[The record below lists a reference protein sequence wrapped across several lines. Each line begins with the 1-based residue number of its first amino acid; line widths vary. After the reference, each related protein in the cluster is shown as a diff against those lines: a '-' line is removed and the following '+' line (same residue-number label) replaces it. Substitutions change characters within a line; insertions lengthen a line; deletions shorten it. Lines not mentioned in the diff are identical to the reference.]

1 MKLKNSNDDLL
12 IAPINR
18 EHSSNAKKDS
28 ARRAYFEIFKQFTAY
43 LLIVLFVIQ
52 SNLTIA
58 AAASIEANANR
69 KIAVS
74 QQENSDSSITGT
86 IGGYFESAF
95 SWFAGENSASE
106 NNAASLPPPPST
118 ITSAAVSRH
127 HPSLNGGKIDGSL
140 RVLSGESYT
149 FNSTFQLTGDL
160 YTVGTPNVT
169 VNSGASHGGIL
180 SDGGSVQPNNYGI
193 TLNSGAILPGKIH
206 QRADAIALPSDIP
219 SSVPNPAGTRYVNI
233 NSPADLN
240 SIGSWATVRSLTV
253 SASNLTI
260 NVPPGNYDTF
270 SMNGGNIK
278 LVFSAG
284 TYNFSG
290 TISLNNASRVESNG
304 AVTINVGQGLNINN
318 GSYLLGANTSSSD
331 VKLNV
336 VGSSL
341 TVDNGSQINALVR
354 AVNANVNFNNGILRG
369 QIIANYLNINNGQI
383 IASTAPADT
392 TPPTLNITAPANNS
406 TTQSAA
412 VNVSGTASDASGIT
426 SVTVNNSAAAYN
438 ASTGAWNF
446 ANLNLNLGSNTIT
459 VKATDGAGN
468 VTTQIVTVTRQL
480 PPDTTP
486 PTLAITAPAN
496 NATVPGATITV
507 SGTAADT
514 GTGAT
519 GINRV
524 VVNGQNASYNST
536 TGQWTISGVQ
546 LNEGANTI
554 QAVAYDNAT
563 PQNSSAASI
572 VVNRQTPDTN
582 APTLAVTSP
591 ANNSETFESGAT
603 ITGTAIDE
611 GLNASGVSRIT
622 VNGTD
627 AVYNAST
634 HQWSFPNAP
643 LAAGDNNFT
652 IIAYDSA
659 TPQNQSSATLHI
671 KRNENPPPALTI
683 SSPADNF
690 ETTNETVAVAGT
702 ATANGAAANQVASVT
717 VNNQAAGYDAASGV
731 WTFSSLAL
739 SLGSNVIVVKATDTS
754 GKQTTKQVTIT
765 RNPINQAPTVGAG
778 ADRTIALPNTAQLN
792 GTATDDNLPQ
802 GSSLTF
808 NWSKTSGGGEVVF
821 SNPDSLSTTASFS
834 QAGVYVLRLT
844 ASDGALSSTDDVTI
858 TVIAENHAP
867 QVSAGD
873 DRTISL
879 PAPANL
885 NGAATDDGL
894 PAGSSLSVSWEKVSG
909 AGNVTFANP
918 NSAST
923 SASFSAAGTYVLR
936 LSATDGDLSASDELT
951 VTVNPANQPPAV
963 EAGDNQTI
971 TLPGAATLGGIV
983 NDDNLPDNALTVSW
997 SKSSGPGEV
1006 VFSSPN
1012 SVNTTAAFSVEG
1024 TYELKLEAT
1033 DSELSASDT
1042 VTIQVQPAQN
1052 ANAPMADF
1060 TVPTLGG
1067 PVGLTVVSASSSS
1080 SSAST
1085 PNALL
1090 DEDRTT
1096 SWNTEYGQGG
1106 NQYAK
1111 FEIIGGEHLIE
1122 RFKLQQTFYGV
1133 PLSVKDFVVQ
1143 VSTTTADDSAFS
1155 TVFSGAM
1162 QTGDQLQ
1169 EFVIPGGAVY
1179 AKYVKLIAVNTYNP
1193 EYGYMALGTFQVI
1206 GAGTADNIISLP
1218 GRVNVARMGSPSFLL
1233 NGAAITRY
1241 SSFESF
1247 FGGNLPLPPV
1257 GVINGYGWTTK
1268 TRDNEFVVIKFGG
1281 DKSYMLSG
1289 IRIAGSN
1296 PTALDTWVR
1305 NFEVWVS
1312 NTIDEDAAFT
1322 KVLDTTKTK
1331 FEAEDFIFPGGA
1343 VYAKYVKFVPKSSGH
1358 PNNISTGLIE
1368 VLGDDIAGIEGY
1380 SSIYGTS
1387 NPSNLVDNNPN
1398 TYFYFTP
1405 GQTTNQ
1411 WVKLKVGGTP
1421 TQKIYGV
1428 RVGGEYSIYY
1438 GNFAP
1443 RDYQIRVS
1451 TTTADDSAF
1460 TVVKSGTFAP
1470 TGALQEVRFDQP
1482 VDAKYVQFYF
1492 VNGYSADSW
1501 LSIYQL
1507 EVLAIPTDGAQLT
1520 SVTSQAPNYP
1530 PVQALDLDQ
1539 SQPAWITAEGQNTNQ
1554 NMTLRLHNGELWK
1567 FNHVSLRPGWIYWG
1581 GYALWDMS
1589 PKDFDIQVSTTDDA
1603 DSSFTTVFSGTTLPA
1618 DRLQHFYFP
1627 TVSARFVR
1635 LVLKNNYGNSQIA
1648 LKAFYVYS
1656 ENTIGNDARFFD
1668 HSTDA
1673 DGDIVSYQWNFGDGT
1688 TGTER
1693 NPSHV
1698 YAQEGVYD
1706 VALTVTDSHGASNTT
1721 QKTYRA
1727 LPTLKADFSYTPAF
1741 PIESDWYPNSVYFAD
1756 ASSTRLRIA
1765 AGNYAFIT
1773 DGTDWGNIQT
1783 GTFSW
1788 IYRDNGTYPTTI
1800 KFGSDY
1806 VLNYATT
1813 KNIIVQNVAPG
1824 VDAQDGKTVVWGE
1837 QWTNVPSFYDLGPA
1851 DRSTLSGVWNFGD
1864 GQTASCA
1871 NCTAATATANHAYD
1885 LPGTYTATLSITD
1898 KDGGTGTDTATYVVN
1913 RRPTRITYQNRN
1925 PQAGDENFILRAKL
1939 SDAFGNQVLGGRA
1952 LAFTLNGASFTGITG
1967 ADGVAQVSIPLPV
1980 GTRVNLGTANFAGDA
1995 LYAPVDSAFSA
2006 TPDDTPD
2013 GNEANSN
2020 QGTDFWITFTSNYD
2034 TAAAQR
2040 LFVNSAVDTNVLVS
2054 GCGWTNQPF
2063 AVAANTIQ
2071 QINLPGNCT
2080 LFTYLTDLLNP
2091 LKGVHLVS
2099 ENPVT
2104 VYGLNQRVY
2113 TSDAFLAI
2121 PTPSLGKEYYILSWG
2136 NLGGEQG
2143 ESSLNGTELAVI
2155 ASENNTTVTIIP
2167 KVSTFENRSQGRLE
2181 RPAGIPYT
2189 ITLNKGVP
2197 YEVVN
2202 QYNGETVD
2210 LSGSYISADKPIG
2223 VYGGSITATIPQSS
2237 ICCAD
2242 HLVEQLPPVSAWG
2255 KRFVTMPL
2263 ANKTKGDYFR
2273 YLAAEDDTEIFVN
2286 GTKTTT
2292 INRGEFYE
2300 KLVNEPNEIIATK
2313 PIMVAQYATSS
2324 FFDPAFPGDPFMM
2337 IISPYS
2343 QWLGDYT
2350 ISTPGSGFT
2359 TNFIN
2364 ITAPTNAV
2372 GNITLDGSPIPA
2384 SSFQIIGNGD
2394 FSGARIPIPVGTH
2407 RLNGTSLFGVFV
2419 YGFSTDE
2426 GYGYPGGMNF
2436 KPSAG
2441 SATLALNPETAAF
2454 GINSEACVTTSLKDR
2469 DANPLGGKTIDFSVG
2484 GAHQTSG
2491 ASTTDAA
2498 GQAAFCYTGTNTG
2511 SDTITANFENL
2522 NATAT
2527 FIWTPPNTPPTA
2539 NAGDDRTITLPGAA
2553 NISGASSDDGYP
2565 AGNLTFT
2572 WSKLSGSG
2580 NVAFADSHSAN
2591 TTASFDSAGSYV
2603 LRFSVSDGQ
2612 FTTSDDVQITVNA
2625 APPNQPPTA
2634 NAGDDRTVTVTA
2646 NLLKNPGAESDL
2658 INGELPGWT
2667 EVSGENWTRL
2677 EGENGNVPAARFG
2690 AYVFSPNDAAQAELR
2705 QDIDVRAFAE
2715 GINDGTQQFEW
2726 KAYVRSLA
2734 ETNADSGKI
2743 VFEYRD
2749 ATNQNT
2755 IATLD
2760 SGEITTTDAWHLTED
2775 TRVPP
2780 AGTGFIR
2787 IRLTATRN
2795 TGETNDVF
2803 FDGMSLRAVGGI
2815 AAVKL
2820 SGAANDDGLPS
2831 GSSLTSVW
2839 TKVSGDGNVV
2849 FGNSNALDSS
2859 AKFDAAGSYVLRLT
2873 TSDGQ
2878 FSASDETTVTV
2889 NAANQT
2895 PQVFAG
2901 ADRTII
2907 LPATATLSANAS
2919 DDGGNLRYRWTRV
2932 SGTGTVSFSD
2942 ARSLNATATFSLA
2955 GIYVLRVTAEDGE
2968 LEASDDVTITVNPS
2982 PLNQPPTVEAGNNQ
2996 TIVLPVNSVTL
3007 SGTATDDGLPANNL
3021 TITWTKTS
3029 GNGNVSF
3036 ANASSAAATATFDA
3050 AGSYVLRLTAS
3061 DGQYTVWDEL
3071 AIVVNPQGAQ
3081 NQPPT
3086 VNAGADQ
3093 TITQAQAAILE
3104 AEVSDDGL
3112 PAGGSFSASWTKV
3125 SGAGDVTFSNPN
3137 QTATYAN
3144 FSQTGTYVLRL
3155 AVSDSELSATDDVTV
3170 TVAENQPAPAVE
3182 ILTPDDGISITEPT
3196 QVSGNISSG
3205 NWKLEYSLTDTDDLN
3220 NRVWTTAAS
3229 GSGAASGNL
3238 GSLDT
3243 TLMLNG
3249 LYDVRLISADQYGQ
3263 TASDIISV
3271 SVENNLKV
3279 GHFTISFEDMNVPVA
3294 GIPIQITRTYDSRD
3308 KRKGDFGIGWT
3319 LGVKNVR
3326 VEKNNV
3332 LGLKWY
3338 QTRSNTFIPNYCV
3351 EATRPHIVTVTMPDG
3366 KLEKFEATLDRQCQQ
3381 AAPITEAH
3389 LSFAPQAGT
3398 RGTLSVSGDNT
3409 VLVAGS
3415 VPGPVELV
3423 GYDTNGIFDRTQF
3436 KYTSKDGTEFVI
3448 NQGGGLESV
3457 KDTNGNTLTISASGI
3472 VHSSGKSIGFTRDA
3486 QGRITHVTD
3495 PEGVSNVY
3503 TYDANG
3509 DLISYKDRENNTTSF
3524 TYEPT
3529 IPHHLKSIVDPL
3541 NRTPIRNDYDASG
3554 RLLKHTDANGE
3565 EIVYTHDLA
3574 ARVEIVRDRL
3584 NNETRIEYDARGNVL
3599 KKRDALGGET
3609 TFSYDANDNVLTE
3622 TNALGKTTA
3631 YTYDAQ
3637 DNRTSITDAL
3647 NDRTEM
3653 TYNTKGQ
3660 VLTVKDALNNTT
3672 TITYD
3677 TAGNL
3682 LTTTD
3687 AMNNVTTN
3695 TYSIQNGQLIS
3706 TKDAQNN
3713 LTRFEHYN
3721 GYLIKQTDA
3730 QNNETTF
3737 GYDANGNRNSQ
3748 TVKRTNANGQIETI
3762 TTVFE
3767 YDNLNRSVKAT
3778 LTDGSFTRTEYNT
3791 LGQQSAT
3798 IDQAGNRTEFEYDT
3812 LGRLIKTIYAD
3823 GKFEESTFDAEGR
3836 RLTSKDRAG
3845 KVTAYEYDA
3854 LGRLKKATYADGSFT
3869 QTNYNAAG
3877 QVLSSTGARGNST
3890 YFTYDDAGR
3899 RLTVKN
3905 ALNQITSFAYDAN
3918 GNQLSTTDALNHT
3931 TAFVYDTL
3939 NRRTRTNFADG
3950 SFVETTFDTLGRRT
3964 AEKDQAGKIT
3974 QFFYDSLGR
3983 LTKVKDALNQETV
3996 YDYNELGQQTL
4007 QKDALGRETKY
4018 EYDKLGRRTKRILPL
4033 GQTETYSYDTGGNLQ
4048 SRTDFNG
4055 KTTTLAYDNMRRLI
4069 SKTPDASLN
4078 QPTVSFT
4085 YNNLGQRA
4093 TMTDASGTTNYNY
4106 DNRNRL
4112 SSKQTPFGALSYTY
4126 NETGNIETLRS
4137 SNSNGVSV
4145 DYAYDELNRL
4155 SSVKDNRL
4163 SGNQTTGYIYDAVG
4177 NLQSYTYPNE
4187 VTTSYAFNNLNRL
4200 TTMSVSNTANNLAS
4214 YQYTLGAAGNRTQV
4228 VENTGRT
4235 VNYVYDDLYRLTS
4248 ETIANSANNGQIN
4261 YQYDAVGNRL
4271 QRGSSVNQVANQTST
4286 FDADD
4291 RMNSDTYDANGNTK
4305 ASNGKTYNYDF
4316 ENKLISTSS
4325 GITIVYDGD
4334 GNRVSKTI
4342 NGVTTNYLVDTNN
4355 LTGYAQ
4361 VVEEIQN
4368 SQVGK
4373 TYTYGLDLISQRQ
4386 GATVNFYQYDGHGSV
4401 RNLTDNLGSVTDSY
4415 AYDAFGNL
4423 IERTGATDNNYLYA
4437 GEQFDADL
4445 GFYYNRARY
4454 LNVETGRFISQDSY
4468 EGNSSEPKS
4477 LHKYTYTSG
4486 NPVTNTDPSGNMEL
4500 GVGGTA
4506 VVVAIVGILAALAL
4520 PPILTSLFRNVFGG
4534 AAGNAPAINIDT
4546 QPVIVEGGG
4555 WDEGFA
4561 DNAMNEAADFWS
4573 RWANIKINR
4582 LPTIRLNGLPTDIHD
4597 TVNSQ
4602 GIDEN
4607 LFRAKL
4613 AETGL
4618 SPKHTSIFVNSIT
4631 APEGSGAH
4639 GESVPGGQ
4647 IPQQTL
4653 FAQSAIGVRTFSRYF
4668 LRFPASQ
4675 TIAHEWGHS
4684 FGLEHTFFPV
4694 SGLMTSTFVPV
4705 PESGNGFYQNTL
4717 SGDEITT
4724 ARNGAERYR

>member
-1 MKLKNSNDDLL
+1 MKLKNSNNELF
-12 IAPINR
+12 IATIKK
-18 EHSSNAKKDS
+18 EHSSGAKKDL
-28 ARRAYFEIFKQFTAY
+28 ARRAYFGIFKQFIAY
-43 LLIVLFVIQ
+43 LLIMLFVLQ

-58 AAASIEANANR
+58 AAAGNEANASRNMP
-69 KIAVS
+69 VS
-74 QQENSDSSITGT
+74 QQASSDSSITET

-95 SWFAGENSASE
+95 SWFGGENSASE
-106 NNAASLPPPPST
+106 NNEVSLPMPPPST
-118 ITSAAVSRH
+118 ITAAAVSRH

-140 RVLSGESYT
+140 RVLSGESYN

-160 YTVGTPNVT
+160 YTVGTPTVT
-169 VNSGASHGGIL
+169 VNSGASHGGIVN
-180 SDGGSVQPNNYGI
+180 DGGSVQPNNYGI

-206 QRADAIALPSDIP
+206 QRADAITLPSDIP
-219 SSVPNPAGTRYVNI
+219 ASVPNPSGTRYVNI
-233 NSPADLN
+233 NSPSDLN
-240 SIGSWATVRSLTV
+240 SIGNWATVRSLTV
-253 SASNLTI
+253 SPSNLTI

-270 SMNGGNIK
+270 SMNGGNNK

-290 TISLNNASRVESNG
+290 TISLNNGSRVESNG

-383 IASTAPADT
+383 IASTAPTDT
-392 TPPTLNITAPANNS
+392 TLPTLNITAPANNS
-406 TTQSAA
+406 TTASAT

-426 SVTVNNSAAAYN
+426 SVTVNNSAASYN

-446 ANLNLNLGSNTIT
+446 ANLNLNPGSNTIT

-468 VTTQIVTVTRQL
+468 ITTQIVTVTRQL

-486 PTLAITAPAN
+486 PNVSITSPAN
-496 NATVPGATITV
+496 NATVPGAIITV
-507 SGTAADT
+507 SGTATDT

-519 GINRV
+519 GVNRV
-524 VVNGQNASYNST
+524 VVNGQNASYNSS

-554 QAVAYDNAT
+554 QVVAYDNAA
-563 PQNSSAASI
+563 PQNSSTTSI

-591 ANNSETFESGAT
+591 ANNSETFESSAT

-611 GLNASGVSRIT
+611 GLNASGVQRVT
-622 VNGTD
+622 VNGTN
-627 AVYNAST
+627 ATYNAGT
-634 HQWSFPNAP
+634 HQWSFPNAA
-643 LAAGDNNFT
+643 LAVGDNNFT
-652 IIAYDSA
+652 IIAYDNA
-659 TPQNQSSATLHI
+659 TPQNQSQATLHI
-671 KRNENPPPALTI
+671 KRNENPPPTLTI

-690 ETTNETVAVAGT
+690 ETTAETVAIAGT
-702 ATANGAAANQVASVT
+702 AMANGAATNQIASVT
-717 VNNQAAGYDAASGV
+717 VNNQAASCDAASGV

-739 SLGSNVIVVKATDTS
+739 SLGSNTIVVKATDKS
-754 GKQTTKQVTIT
+754 GKQTTKQITVT
-765 RNPINQAPTVGAG
+765 RNPVNQAPTVGAG
-778 ADRTIALPNTAQLN
+778 ADQTITLPGAAQLN

-808 NWSKTSGGGEVVF
+808 NWSKTSGDGEVFF
-821 SNPDSLSTTASFS
+821 SNPNSLSTTATFS
-834 QAGVYVLRLT
+834 QAGTYVLRLT
-844 ASDGALSSTDDVTI
+844 ASDGALSSSDDVTI
-858 TVIAENHAP
+858 IVIAENHAP

-873 DRTISL
+873 DQTISL
-879 PAPANL
+879 PASANL

-909 AGNVTFANP
+909 AGNVTFASP
-918 NSAST
+918 NSVST
-923 SASFSAAGTYVLR
+923 TASFSIAGTYVLR
-936 LSATDGDLSASDELT
+936 LSATDGDLSASDEIT
-951 VTVNPANQPPAV
+951 VTVNPANQPPSV

-971 TLPGAATLGGIV
+971 TLPNAATLSGIV
-983 NDDNLPDNALTVSW
+983 ADDNLPDNTLTILW

-1012 SVNTTAAFSVEG
+1012 SADTTATFSVEG
-1024 TYELKLEAT
+1024 TYELKLEAS

-1052 ANAPMADF
+1052 ANAPTADF
-1060 TVPTLGG
+1060 SVPTLGG
-1067 PVGLTVVSASSSS
+1067 PVGLTVISASSSS
-1080 SSAST
+1080 SSANT

-1090 DEDRTT
+1090 DEDLTT

-1106 NQYAK
+1106 NHFAK

-1122 RFKLQQTFYGV
+1122 RFKLQQSNYGE

-1143 VSTTTADDSAFS
+1143 VSATTTDDSAFT
-1155 TVFSGAM
+1155 TVFSGTM
-1162 QTGDQLQ
+1162 QTGVQLQ
-1169 EFVIPGGAVY
+1169 EFVIPTGAVY
-1179 AKYVKLIAVNTYNP
+1179 AKYVKLITVNTYEP
-1193 EYGYMALGTFQVI
+1193 AYGYQALGTFQVL

-1218 GRVNVARMGSPSFLL
+1218 GRVNVAHMGSPSLLL
-1233 NGAAITRY
+1233 NGASIARY
-1241 SSFESF
+1241 SSFETY
-1247 FGGNLPLPPV
+1247 FGGNFPLPPV

-1281 DKSYMLSG
+1281 DRSYALSG
-1289 IRIAGSN
+1289 IRIAGST
-1296 PTALDTWVR
+1296 PTALDSWVR
-1305 NFEVWVS
+1305 SFEVWVS
-1312 NTIDEDAAFT
+1312 NTVDEDAAYT
-1322 KVLDTTKTK
+1322 KILDTTKTRA
-1331 FEAEDFIFPGGA
+1331 EAEDFIFPGGTVNA
-1343 VYAKYVKFVPKSSGH
+1343 RYVKYVPKTSGH

-1368 VLGDDIAGIEGY
+1368 VLGDDIAGIESY
-1380 SSIYGTS
+1380 SSMYGVST
-1387 NPSNLVDNNPN
+1387 PSNLVDNNPQ
-1398 TYFYFTP
+1398 TYFYFNP

-1411 WVKLKVGGTP
+1411 WVKFKVGGNP
-1421 TQKIYGV
+1421 TQKVYGV
-1428 RVGGEYSIYY
+1428 RVGGEYSYW

-1443 RDYQIRVS
+1443 KDYQIRVS

-1470 TGALQEVRFDQP
+1470 TGALQEVLFDQP
-1482 VDAKYVQFYF
+1482 VEAKYVQVYF

-1507 EVLAIPTDGAQLT
+1507 EVLAVPTDGAQLM
-1520 SVTSQAPNYP
+1520 SVTSQAPNYQ

-1581 GYALWDMS
+1581 GWALWDMS

-1603 DSSFTTVFSGTTLPA
+1603 DSSFTTVFSGTTQPA
-1618 DRLQHFYFP
+1618 DKLQHFYFP

-1635 LVLKNNYGNSQIA
+1635 LVIKNNYGNSQIA
-1648 LKAFYVYS
+1648 LKAFYVYA

-1688 TGTER
+1688 TGSER
-1693 NPSHV
+1693 NPSHI
-1698 YAQEGVYD
+1698 YANEGVYD
-1706 VALTVTDSHGASNTT
+1706 VALTVTDSQGASNTT

-1806 VLNYATT
+1806 VLNYAAT
-1813 KNIIVQNVAPG
+1813 KNIIVQNVAPY

-1837 QWTNVPSFYDLGPA
+1837 QWTNVPSFSDSGPF

-1864 GQTASCA
+1864 GQTASCT
-1871 NCTAATATANHAYD
+1871 NCTAASATANHAYD
-1885 LPGTYTATLSITD
+1885 LPGTYAATLSITD
-1898 KDGGTGTDTATYVVN
+1898 KDGGTGTDTATYIVN

-1925 PQAGDENFILRAKL
+1925 PQPGDENFILRAKL
-1939 SDAFGNQVLGGRA
+1939 WDAFGNQILAGRT
-1952 LAFTLNGASFTGITG
+1952 LTFTLNGASFTGVTG

-1980 GTRVNLGTANFAGDA
+1980 GTKVNLGTANFAGDA

-2006 TPDDTPD
+2006 TPDDTPV
-2013 GNEANSN
+2013 GNETNSN
-2020 QGTDFWITFTSNYD
+2020 QGTDFWITFPSNYD
-2034 TAAAQR
+2034 TAAGQR
-2040 LFVNSAVDTNVLVS
+2040 IFVNSTVDTNVLVS

-2071 QINLPGNCT
+2071 QINLPANCT
-2080 LFTYLTDLLNP
+2080 LFPYLMDLLNP
-2091 LKGVHLVS
+2091 SKGVHLVS
-2099 ENPVT
+2099 ENLVT
-2104 VYGLNQRVY
+2104 VYGLNQRIF

-2121 PTPSLGKEYYILSWG
+2121 PTQSLGREYYVLSWG

-2155 ASENNTTVTIIP
+2155 ASEDDTTVTIIP
-2167 KVSTFENRSQGRLE
+2167 KVSTFENLLQGRVN

-2189 ITLNKGVP
+2189 ITLNKGKP
-2197 YEVVN
+2197 YELVN
-2202 QYNGETVD
+2202 QYNGETID
-2210 LSGSYISADKPIG
+2210 LSGTYITADKPIG
-2223 VYGGSITATIPQSS
+2223 VYGGSITSTIPQAS

-2242 HLVEQLPPVSAWG
+2242 HLVEQLPPVSTWG

-2273 YLAAEDDTEIFVN
+2273 YIAAEDNTEIFVN

-2292 INRGEFYE
+2292 INRGEFVE
-2300 KLVNEPNEIIATK
+2300 KLVNEPTEIITTK
-2313 PIMVAQYATSS
+2313 PIMAAQYATSS
-2324 FFDPAFPGDPFMM
+2324 FFDPAFPGDPLMM

-2350 ISTPGSGFT
+2350 VSTPGTGFT
-2359 TNFIN
+2359 VNFIN

-2372 GNITLDGSPIPA
+2372 GNITLDGNPIPA
-2384 SSFQIIGNGD
+2384 GSFQIIGNGD
-2394 FSGARIPIPVGTH
+2394 FSGARIPISVGTH
-2407 RLNGTSLFGVFV
+2407 RLSGTSLFGVFV

-2436 KPSAG
+2436 KPSTG
-2441 SATLALNPETAAF
+2441 STTLALNPETAAF
-2454 GINSEACVTTSLKDR
+2454 GINSEACVMASLKDR
-2469 DANPLGGKTIDFSVG
+2469 DANPLGGKAINFSVS
-2484 GAHQTSG
+2484 GANTTSG
-2491 ASTTDAA
+2491 AGTTDAA
-2498 GQAAFCYTGTNTG
+2498 GQFAFCYTGTVTG
-2511 SDTITANFENL
+2511 SDTIAANFENL

-2539 NAGDDRTITLPGAA
+2539 NAGDDQTITVPGVANLSGAA
-2553 NISGASSDDGYP
+2553 TDDGYP

-2580 NVAFADSHSAN
+2580 SVTFANSHSAN
-2591 TTASFDSAGSYV
+2591 TTASFDSAGTYV

-2612 FTTSDDVQITVNA
+2612 FMTSDDVSITVNPA
-2625 APPNQPPTA
+2625 SPNQPPTA
-2634 NAGDDRTVTVTA
+2634 NAGNDRTITVNA

-2658 INGELPGWT
+2658 INGDLPDWT

-2677 EGENGNVPAARFG
+2677 EGETGNVPAARFG
-2690 AYVFSPNDAAQAELR
+2690 AFVFSPNDAAQGELR

-2715 GINDGTQQFEW
+2715 GINAGTQQFEW

-2743 VFEYRD
+2743 IFEYRD

-2803 FDGMSLRAVGGI
+2803 FDGMSLRAIGDI

-2839 TKVSGDGNVV
+2839 TKVSGGGNVV
-2849 FGNSNALDSS
+2849 FGDSNVLDSS

-2878 FSASDETTVTV
+2878 YSATDEMSVTV

-2895 PQVFAG
+2895 PQIFAG
-2901 ADRTII
+2901 ADQII
-2907 LPATATLSANAS
+2907 TLPSTATLSANAS

-2932 SGTGTVSFSD
+2932 SGMGTVTFSG
-2942 ARSLNATATFSLA
+2942 ARSLNTTATFSLA
-2955 GIYVLRVTAEDGE
+2955 GTYVLRVTAEDGE
-2968 LEASDDVTITVNPS
+2968 FESSDDVTITVNPS
-2982 PLNQPPTVEAGNNQ
+2982 PVNQPPTVEAGNNQ
-2996 TIVLPVNSVTL
+2996 TIQLPANSVTL
-3007 SGTATDDGLPANNL
+3007 NGTATDDNLPSNNL

-3036 ANASSAAATATFDA
+3036 ADANSAATTATFDA

-3061 DGQYTVWDEL
+3061 DGQYTVWDEV
-3071 AIVVNPQGAQ
+3071 AIVVNPENGGGGENHA
-3081 NQPPT
+3081 PT
-3086 VNAGADQ
+3086 VNVGADR
-3093 TITQAQAAILE
+3093 TITQAQTAILE

-3112 PAGGSFSASWTKV
+3112 PAGGSFSADWTKV
-3125 SGAGDVTFSNPN
+3125 SGDGDVVFSNPN

-3155 AVSDSELSATDDVTV
+3155 TVSDSQLSASDDVIV
-3170 TVAENQPAPAVE
+3170 TVVDNQPAPTVE
-3182 ILTPDDGISITEPT
+3182 IQTPDDGISITGPT
-3196 QVSGNISSG
+3196 QISGNVSGG

-3263 TASDIISV
+3263 TASDIITV
-3271 SVENNLKV
+3271 SVEKNLKV
-3279 GHFTISFEDMNVPVA
+3279 GHFSVSFEDMNVPVA
-3294 GIPIQITRTYDSRD
+3294 GIPIQIIRTYDSRD

-3319 LGVKNVR
+3319 LGIKNLR

-3351 EATRPHIVTVTMPDG
+3351 EATRPHIVTVTLPDG
-3366 KLEKFEATLDRQCQQ
+3366 KVEKFEAKTERQCQQ
-3381 AAPITEAH
+3381 AAPVTETR
-3389 LSFAPQAGT
+3389 LIFTPQAGT
-3398 RGTLSVSGDNT
+3398 RGTLAVSGDNT

-3415 VPGPVELV
+3415 VPGPVELL
-3423 GYDTNGIFDRTQF
+3423 GYDGNGIFDRTQF
-3436 KYTSKDGTEFVI
+3436 KYTAKDGTEFVI
-3448 NQGGGLESV
+3448 NQGSGLESV
-3457 KDTNGNTLTISASGI
+3457 RDTNNNTLTVSASGI
-3472 VHSSGKSIGFTRDA
+3472 VHSSGKSVTFTRDA
-3486 QGRITHVTD
+3486 QGRITQVTD

-3503 TYDANG
+3503 AYDASG

-3524 TYEPT
+3524 TYEPQL
-3529 IPHHLKSIVDPL
+3529 PHHLKSIVDPL
-3541 NRTPIRNDYDASG
+3541 GRTAIRNDYDASG
-3554 RLLKHTDANGE
+3554 RLVKHTDANGE

-3584 NNETRIEYDARGNVL
+3584 NNETRFEYDARGNVL
-3599 KKRDALGGET
+3599 VKRNALGGET
-3609 TFSYDANDNVLTE
+3609 RFTYDVYDNVLTE
-3622 TNALGKTTA
+3622 TNALGKTTT
-3631 YTYDAQ
+3631 YTYDSQ

-3647 NDRTEM
+3647 NNRTEM

-3660 VLTVKDALNNTT
+3660 VLTARDARNNTT
-3672 TITYD
+3672 TNTYD

-3682 LTTTD
+3682 LTMTD
-3687 AMNNVTTN
+3687 AQNNVTTN
-3695 TYSIQNGQLIS
+3695 VYSIFDGLRS
-3706 TKDAQNN
+3706 SM
-3713 LTRFEHYN
+3713 
-3721 GYLIKQTDA
+3721 TDA
-3730 QNNETTF
+3730 QNNQTRFEYFNGYLTKVINAQDNETTF
-3737 GYDANGNRNSQ
+3737 TYNANGNPASQ
-3748 TVKRTNANGQIETI
+3748 TLKRTNAGGQIETI
-3762 TTVFE
+3762 TTNFE
-3767 YDNLNRSVKAT
+3767 YDNLNH
-3778 LTDGSFTRTEYNT
+3778 LTKTTFDDGSFTRTEYNA
-3791 LGQQSAT
+3791 LGQKSAT
-3798 IDQAGNRTEFEYDT
+3798 IDQAGNRTELEYDT
-3812 LGRLIKTIYAD
+3812 LGRLVKTTYPD
-3823 GKFEESTFDAEGR
+3823 GKFEESTYDAEGR
-3836 RLTSKDRAG
+3836 CLTSRNSAG
-3845 KVTAYEYDA
+3845 RVTAYEYDA
-3854 LGRLKKATYADGSFT
+3854 LGRLRKTTYSDGSFT
-3869 QTNYNAAG
+3869 YTNYDAAG
-3877 QVLSSTGARGNST
+3877 QVLNST
-3890 YFTYDDAGR
+3890 DAGGGVTSYTYDDAGR

-3918 GNQLSTTDALNHT
+3918 GNQASITDALNHT
-3931 TAFVYDTL
+3931 TTYVYDTL
-3939 NRRTRTNFADG
+3939 NRKTRANFADG
-3950 SFVETTFDTLGRRT
+3950 SFIETTFDALGRKT
-3964 AEKDQAGKIT
+3964 AEKDQAGKVT
-3974 QFFYDSLGR
+3974 TYLYDSLGR

-3996 YDYNELGQQTL
+3996 YGYNELGQQTL
-4007 QKDALGRETKY
+4007 QKDALGRETKF
-4018 EYDKLGRRTKRILPL
+4018 EYDKLGRRAKRILPL
-4033 GQTETYSYDTGGNLQ
+4033 GQVETYSYDARGNLQ

-4055 KTTTLAYDNMRRLI
+4055 KTTTFSYDNMRRLL

-4085 YNNLGQRA
+4085 YNDSGQRE
-4093 TMTDASGTTNYNY
+4093 TMTDASGVTNYNY
-4106 DNRNRL
+4106 DVRNRL
-4112 SSKQTPFGALSYTY
+4112 SSKQTPFGTLNYTY
-4126 NETGNIETLRS
+4126 DEAGNIETLRS

-4145 DYAYDELNRL
+4145 DYDYDELNRL

-4163 SGNQTTGYIYDAVG
+4163 SGNQTTGYTYDAVG
-4177 NLQSYTYPNE
+4177 NLQSYTYPNQ
-4187 VTTSYAFNNLNRL
+4187 VTTSYAYNNLNRL
-4200 TTMSVSNTANNLAS
+4200 TTMTVSNASSNLAS
-4214 YQYTLGAAGNRTQV
+4214 YQYTLGAAGNRTQAL
-4228 VENTGRT
+4228 ENGSRT
-4235 VNYVYDDLYRLTS
+4235 VNYVYDDLYRLTQ
-4248 ETIANSANNGQIN
+4248 ETIANSAGSGTIG

-4271 QRGSSVNQVANQTST
+4271 QRNSSVSQVSNQSAT
-4286 FDADD
+4286 FDTND
-4291 RMNSDTYDANGNTK
+4291 RISSDTFDDNGNTK
-4305 ASNGKTYNYDF
+4305 ASNGKIYNYDF
-4316 ENKLISTSS
+4316 EDKLTSTSS
-4325 GITIVYDGD
+4325 GITFVYDGD
-4334 GNRVSKTI
+4334 GNRVSKTVS
-4342 NGVTTNYLVDTNN
+4342 GVTTNYLVDTNN

-4361 VVEEIQN
+4361 VVEEIQGGAVVK
-4368 SQVGK
+4368 S
-4373 TYTYGLDLISQRQ
+4373 YIYGHDLIAQRQ
-4386 GATVNFYQYDGHGSV
+4386 GSTVSFYQYDGHGSV
-4401 RNLTDNLGSVTDSY
+4401 RDLTNNLGQITDTY

-4423 IERTGATDNNYLYA
+4423 IERIGATDNSYLYA

-4454 LNVETGRFISQDSY
+4454 LNFETGRFVSMDSFAGSRFEPISL
-4468 EGNSSEPKS
+4468 N
-4477 LHKYTYTSG
+4477 KYLYANADG
-4486 NPVTNTDPSGNMEL
+4486 VNNLDPSGNMSIAETTYVAEETGRMRANYTTAQMSSVNRFPL
-4500 GVGGTA
+4500 ATINQSGLPATAATGGLMISGSSA
-4506 VVVAIVGILAALAL
+4506 VAAAVSFSLAL
-4520 PPILTSLFRNVFGG
+4520 SLGIIATQLFRNRLEEEGYGLVKIIRG
-4534 AAGNAPAINIDT
+4534 ADGTSPSNFKRIDYDEMGNRTGYSTFEEEFLPADQARKKLQIPFWVVYKKPKTPNET
-4546 QPVIVEGGG
+4546 VGYVIYPM
-4555 WDEGFA
+4555 GFA
-4561 DNAMNEAADFWS
+4561 RMLAQAKFTPPPAGHWDLDIPGVDDDTLRNEMREYALAYKDN
-4573 RWANIKINR
+4573 R
-4582 LPTIRLNGLPTDIHD
+4582 P
-4597 TVNSQ
+4597 
-4602 GIDEN
+4602 
-4607 LFRAKL
+4607 
-4613 AETGL
+4613 
-4618 SPKHTSIFVNSIT
+4618 
-4631 APEGSGAH
+4631 
-4639 GESVPGGQ
+4639 
-4647 IPQQTL
+4647 
-4653 FAQSAIGVRTFSRYF
+4653 Y
-4668 LRFPASQ
+4668 
-4675 TIAHEWGHS
+4675 
-4684 FGLEHTFFPV
+4684 
-4694 SGLMTSTFVPV
+4694 
-4705 PESGNGFYQNTL
+4705 
-4717 SGDEITT
+4717 
-4724 ARNGAERYR
+4724 

>member
-1 MKLKNSNDDLL
+1 M
-12 IAPINR
+12 
-18 EHSSNAKKDS
+18 
-28 ARRAYFEIFKQFTAY
+28 
-43 LLIVLFVIQ
+43 LFVIQ

-58 AAASIEANANR
+58 AAANEANASR
-69 KIAVS
+69 KVTVS
-74 QQENSDSSITGT
+74 QQESSDSSITGT

-106 NNAASLPPPPST
+106 NNEVSLPVPPPTT
-118 ITSAAVSRH
+118 ITAAAVSRH

-140 RVLSGESYT
+140 RVLSGESYN

-160 YTVGTPNVT
+160 YTVGTPTVT
-169 VNSGASHGGIL
+169 VNSGASHGGIVN
-180 SDGGSVQPNNYGI
+180 DGGSVQPNNYGI

-219 SSVPNPAGTRYVNI
+219 SSVPNPSGTRYVNI
-233 NSPADLN
+233 NSPSDLN
-240 SIGSWATVRSLTV
+240 SIGNWATVRSLTV
-253 SASNLTI
+253 SPSNLTI

-290 TISLNNASRVESNG
+290 TISLNNGSRVESNG
-304 AVTINVGQGLNINN
+304 AVTINIGQGLNINN

-369 QIIANYLNINNGQI
+369 QVIANYLNINNGQI
-383 IASTAPADT
+383 IASTSAADT
-392 TPPTLNITAPANNS
+392 TSPTLNITAPANNS
-406 TTQSAA
+406 TTASAT

-426 SVTVNNSAAAYN
+426 SVMVNNSAASYN
-438 ASTGAWNF
+438 ASTGAWSF

-468 VTTQIVTVTRQL
+468 ITTQTVTVTRQN

-486 PTLAITAPAN
+486 PNVSITSPAN
-496 NATVPGATITV
+496 NAAVTTATVTV
-507 SGTAADT
+507 SGTATDT

-519 GINRV
+519 GVNRV
-524 VVNGQNASYNST
+524 VVNGQNASYNSS

-546 LNEGANTI
+546 LNEGANTVQVI
-554 QAVAYDNAT
+554 AYDNAT
-563 PQNSSAASI
+563 PQNSSTASI

-591 ANNSETFESGAT
+591 ANNSETFESSVT
-603 ITGTAIDE
+603 IIGTATDE
-611 GLNASGVSRIT
+611 GLNASGVQRVT
-622 VNGTD
+622 VNGTN
-627 AVYNAST
+627 ATYNAGT
-634 HQWSFPNAP
+634 HQWSFPNAA
-643 LAAGDNNFT
+643 LAVGDNNFT
-652 IIAYDSA
+652 IIAYDNA
-659 TPQNQSSATLHI
+659 TPQNQSQATLRVV
-671 KRNENPPPALTI
+671 RNENPPPTLTI

-690 ETTNETVAVAGT
+690 ETTGETIAIAGT
-702 ATANGAAANQVASVT
+702 ATANGASTNQIAGVT
-717 VNNQAAGYDAASGV
+717 VNNQSASYDAASGV
-731 WTFSSLAL
+731 WTFSSFAL
-739 SLGSNVIVVKATDTS
+739 SLGNNTIVVKATDAS
-754 GKQTTKQVTIT
+754 GKQTTKQITVT
-765 RNPINQAPTVGAG
+765 RNPVNQAPTVGAG
-778 ADRTIALPNTAQLN
+778 ADQTITLPNTAQLN

-802 GSSLTF
+802 GNSLTF
-808 NWSKTSGGGEVVF
+808 SWSKVSGDGEVSF
-821 SNPDSLSTTASFS
+821 TNPNALASAASFS

-844 ASDGALSSTDDVTI
+844 ASDGALSSSDELTI
-858 TVIAENHAP
+858 SVIAENHAP

-873 DRTISL
+873 DQTISL
-879 PAPANL
+879 PASANL

-894 PAGSSLSVSWEKVSG
+894 PAGNSLSVSWEKVSG
-909 AGNVTFANP
+909 VGNVTFANP
-918 NSAST
+918 NSVST
-923 SASFSAAGTYVLR
+923 TASFSAAGTYVLR
-936 LSATDGDLSASDELT
+936 LSATDGDLSASDEIT
-951 VTVNPANQPPAV
+951 VTVNPANQPPSV
-963 EAGDNQTI
+963 EAGDNQII
-971 TLPGAATLGGIV
+971 TLPNAATLSGIV
-983 NDDNLPDNALTVSW
+983 TDDNLPNNTLTVSW
-997 SKSSGPGEV
+997 SKLSGSGEV

-1012 SVNTTAAFSVEG
+1012 SANTTATFSVEG
-1024 TYELKLEAT
+1024 TYELKLEAS

-1052 ANAPMADF
+1052 ANAPTADF
-1060 TVPTLGG
+1060 SVPTLGG
-1067 PVGLTVVSASSSS
+1067 PVGLNVISASSSS
-1080 SSAST
+1080 SIVST

-1090 DEDRTT
+1090 DEDLTT

-1106 NQYAK
+1106 NHFAK

-1122 RFKLQQTFYGV
+1122 RFKLQQSNYGE

-1143 VSTTTADDSAFS
+1143 VSTTTTDDSAFT
-1155 TVFSGAM
+1155 TVFSGTM
-1162 QTGDQLQ
+1162 QTGAQLQ
-1169 EFVIPGGAVY
+1169 EFVIPSGAVY
-1179 AKYVKLIAVNTYNP
+1179 AKYVKLITVNTYEP
-1193 EYGYMALGTFQVI
+1193 AYGYQALGTFQVL

-1218 GRVNVARMGSPSFLL
+1218 GRVNVARMGSPSLLL
-1233 NGAAITRY
+1233 NGASITRY
-1241 SSFESF
+1241 SSFESYY
-1247 FGGNLPLPPV
+1247 GGNLPLPPV

-1268 TRDNEFVVIKFGG
+1268 TRNNEFVVIKFGG
-1281 DKSYMLSG
+1281 DRSYSLSG
-1289 IRIAGSN
+1289 IRIAGST
-1296 PTALDTWVR
+1296 PTALDSWVR
-1305 NFEVWVS
+1305 SFEVWVS
-1312 NTIDEDAAFT
+1312 NTVDEDAAYT
-1322 KVLDTTKTK
+1322 KILDATKTRA
-1331 FEAEDFIFPGGA
+1331 EAEDFIFPNGTIN
-1343 VYAKYVKFVPKSSGH
+1343 AKYVKYVPKTSGH
-1358 PNNISTGLIE
+1358 PDNISTGLIE

-1380 SSIYGTS
+1380 SSIYGIS
-1387 NPSNLVDNNPN
+1387 APSNLVDNNPN

-1411 WVKLKVGGTP
+1411 WVKLKVGGNP
-1421 TQKIYGV
+1421 TQKVYGV

-1443 RDYQIRVS
+1443 KDYQIRVS
-1451 TTTADDSAF
+1451 TTTTDDSAF

-1470 TGALQEVRFDQP
+1470 TGALQEVLFDQP
-1482 VDAKYVQFYF
+1482 VEAKYVQFYF
-1492 VNGYSADSW
+1492 VNGYSTDSW

-1507 EVLAIPTDGAQLT
+1507 EVLAVPTDGAQLM
-1520 SVTSQAPNYP
+1520 SVTSQAPNYQ

-1567 FNHVSLRPGWIYWG
+1567 FNHISLRPGWIYWG
-1581 GYALWDMS
+1581 GWALWDMS
-1589 PKDFDIQVSTTDDA
+1589 PKDFDIQISTTDDA
-1603 DSSFTTVFSGTTLPA
+1603 DSSFTTVFSGTTQPA
-1618 DRLQHFYFP
+1618 DKLQHFYFP

-1635 LVLKNNYGNSQIA
+1635 LVVKNNYGNSQIA
-1648 LKAFYVYS
+1648 LKAFYVYA

-1673 DGDIVSYQWNFGDGT
+1673 DNDIVSYQWNFGDGT

-1698 YAQEGVYD
+1698 YAAEGVYD
-1706 VALTVTDSHGASNTT
+1706 VALTVTDSQGASNTT

-1727 LPTLKADFSYTPAF
+1727 LPTLKADFSYTPAL
-1741 PIESDWYPNSVYFAD
+1741 PVESDWYPNSVYFAD

-1773 DGTDWGNIQT
+1773 DGIDWGNIQT

-1813 KNIIVQNVAPG
+1813 KNIMVQNVAPY
-1824 VDAQDGKTVVWGE
+1824 VDAQDGKIIVWGE
-1837 QWTNVPSFYDLGPA
+1837 QWTNVPSFSDSGPA

-1864 GQTASCA
+1864 GQTASCT
-1871 NCTAATATANHAYD
+1871 NCTAASATANHAYD
-1885 LPGTYTATLSITD
+1885 LPGTYAAILSITD
-1898 KDGGTGTDTATYVVN
+1898 KDGGTGTDTATYIVN

-1925 PQAGDENFILRAKL
+1925 PQPGDENFILRAKL
-1939 SDAFGNQVLGGRA
+1939 WDAFGNQVLGGRA
-1952 LAFTLNGASFTGITG
+1952 LTFTLNGASFTGVTG

-1980 GTRVNLGTANFAGDA
+1980 GTKVNLGTANFAGDA

-2006 TPDDTPD
+2006 TPDDTPS
-2013 GNEANSN
+2013 GNETNSN
-2020 QGTDFWITFTSNYD
+2020 QGTDFWITFPSNYD
-2034 TAAAQR
+2034 TAAGQR
-2040 LFVNSAVDTNVLVS
+2040 LFVNSTVDTNVLVT

-2063 AVAANTIQ
+2063 VVAANTIQ

-2080 LFTYLTDLLNP
+2080 LFPYLMDLLNP

-2104 VYGLNQRVY
+2104 VYGLNQRIF

-2121 PTPSLGKEYYILSWG
+2121 PTQSLGKEYYVLSWG

-2155 ASENNTTVTIIP
+2155 ASEDNTTVTIIP
-2167 KVSTFENRSQGRLE
+2167 KVSTFENLLQGRVN

-2197 YEVVN
+2197 YELVN
-2202 QYNGETVD
+2202 QYNGETID
-2210 LSGSYISADKPIG
+2210 LSGTYITADKPIG
-2223 VYGGSITATIPQSS
+2223 VYGGSITSTIPQAS

-2242 HLVEQLPPVSAWG
+2242 HLVEQLPPVSTWG

-2273 YLAAEDDTEIFVN
+2273 YIAAEDNTEIFVN

-2292 INRGEFYE
+2292 INRGEFVE
-2300 KLVNEPNEIIATK
+2300 KLVNEPTEIISTK
-2313 PIMVAQYATSS
+2313 PIMAAQYATSS
-2324 FFDPAFPGDPFMM
+2324 FFDSAFPGDPLMM

-2350 ISTPGSGFT
+2350 ISTPGTGFT
-2359 TNFIN
+2359 VNFVN

-2372 GNITLDGSPIPA
+2372 GNITLDGNPIPA

-2394 FSGARIPIPVGTH
+2394 FSGAKIPISVGTH

-2441 SATLALNPETAAF
+2441 NTTLTLNPETAAF
-2454 GINSEACVTTSLKDR
+2454 GINSEACVTASLKDR
-2469 DANPLGGKTIDFSVG
+2469 DANPLGGKAINFSVG
-2484 GAHQTSG
+2484 GAHQTGG
-2491 ASTTDAA
+2491 AGTTDAA
-2498 GQAAFCYTGTNTG
+2498 GQAAFCYAGTNTG

-2522 NATAT
+2522 SATAT
-2527 FIWTPPNTPPTA
+2527 LIWTPPNTPPTA
-2539 NAGDDRTITLPGAA
+2539 NAGDDRTITLPGVA
-2553 NISGASSDDGYP
+2553 NLSGAATDDGYP
-2565 AGNLTFT
+2565 TGNLTFT

-2580 NVAFADSHSAN
+2580 NVTFANSHSAN
-2591 TTASFDSAGSYV
+2591 TTASFDSSGAYV

-2612 FTTSDDVQITVNA
+2612 FTTSDDVQITANP

-2634 NAGDDRTVTVTA
+2634 NAGNDQTVTVNA
-2646 NLLKNPGAESDL
+2646 NLLKNPSAESAL
-2658 INGELPGWT
+2658 INGELPDWT

-2677 EGENGNVPAARFG
+2677 QGENGNVPAARFG
-2690 AYVFSPNDAAQAELR
+2690 EFVFSPGDAAQGELR

-2715 GINDGTQQFEW
+2715 GINAGTQQFEW

-2743 VFEYRD
+2743 IFEYRD

-2787 IRLTATRN
+2787 IRLAATRN
-2795 TGETNDVF
+2795 TGDTNDVF
-2803 FDGMSLRAVGGI
+2803 FDGMSLRAVGDI

-2820 SGAANDDGLPS
+2820 SGASSDDGLPS
-2831 GSSLTSVW
+2831 GSSLTNIW
-2839 TKVSGDGNVV
+2839 TKVSGGGTVV
-2849 FGNSNALDSS
+2849 FGDSNTLDSS

-2878 FSASDETTVTV
+2878 YSASDETTVTV

-2895 PQVFAG
+2895 PTINAG
-2901 ADRTII
+2901 ADQTIT
-2907 LPATATLSANAS
+2907 LPSTATLSANAS
-2919 DDGGNLRYRWTRV
+2919 DDGGNLRYRWTRI
-2932 SGTGTVSFSD
+2932 SGTGTVTFSD
-2942 ARSLNATATFSLA
+2942 AQSLNSTATFSLA
-2955 GIYVLRVTAEDGE
+2955 GTYVLRVTAEDGE
-2968 LEASDDVTITVNPS
+2968 FEASDDVIITVNPS

-2996 TIVLPVNSVTL
+2996 TIQLPANSVTL
-3007 SGTATDDGLPANNL
+3007 SGTATDDGLPSNNL
-3021 TITWTKTS
+3021 IVTWTKTS

-3036 ANASSAAATATFDA
+3036 AAANSAATTATFDA

-3061 DGQYTVWDEL
+3061 DGQYTVWDEV
-3071 AIVVNPQGAQ
+3071 AIVVNPENGGGGENHA
-3081 NQPPT
+3081 PT

-3093 TITQAQAAILE
+3093 TITQAQTAILE

-3125 SGAGDVTFSNPN
+3125 SGDGDVTFSSPN

-3155 AVSDSELSATDDVTV
+3155 AVSDSQLSASDDVTV
-3170 TVAENQPAPAVE
+3170 TVVDNQPAPTVE

-3196 QVSGNISSG
+3196 QISGNVSSG

-3229 GSGAASGNL
+3229 GTGAASGNL

-3263 TASDIISV
+3263 TASDIITV

-3279 GHFTISFEDMNVPVA
+3279 GHFSVSFEDMNVPVA
-3294 GIPIQITRTYDSRD
+3294 GIPIQIIRTYDSRD

-3319 LGVKNVR
+3319 LGIKNVR

-3351 EATRPHIVTVTMPDG
+3351 EATRPHIVTVTLPDG
-3366 KLEKFEATLDRQCQQ
+3366 KVEKFEARTQLQCQQ
-3381 AAPITEAH
+3381 AAPITETH
-3389 LSFAPQAGT
+3389 LIFTPQPGT
-3398 RGTLSVSGDNT
+3398 RGTLSVAGDDT

-3423 GYDTNGIFDRTQF
+3423 GYDGNGIFDRAQF
-3436 KYTSKDGTEFVI
+3436 KYTAKGGTEFII
-3448 NQGGGLESV
+3448 NQGSGLESV
-3457 KDTNGNTLTISASGI
+3457 KDTNNNTLTVSSSGI
-3472 VHSSGKSIGFTRDA
+3472 IHSSGKSITFTRDA
-3486 QGRITHVTD
+3486 QGRITQVTD
-3495 PEGVSNVY
+3495 PAGVSNVY
-3503 TYDANG
+3503 TYDASG

-3529 IPHHLKSIVDPL
+3529 IPHHLKSIIDPL
-3541 NRTPIRNDYDASG
+3541 GRTPIRNEYDASG
-3554 RLLKHTDANGE
+3554 RLVKHTDANGE

-3584 NNETRIEYDARGNVL
+3584 NNETRFEYDARGNIL

-3609 TFSYDANDNVLTE
+3609 NFTYDANDNVLTE
-3622 TNALGKTTA
+3622 TNALGKTTV

-3637 DNRTSITDAL
+3637 DNQTSITDAL
-3647 NDRTEM
+3647 NNRTEM
-3653 TYNTKGQ
+3653 TYNAKGQ
-3660 VLTVKDALNNTT
+3660 VLTTKDARGHTT
-3672 TITYD
+3672 TNTYD

-3687 AMNNVTTN
+3687 AQNNVTTN
-3695 TYSIQNGQLIS
+3695 TYSIQNGQRL
-3706 TKDAQNN
+3706 TTTDAQNN
-3713 LTRFEHYN
+3713 LTLFQYVN
-3721 GYLIKQTDA
+3721 GYLTKETDA
-3730 QNNETTF
+3730 QGNVTTI
-3737 GYDANGNRNSQ
+3737 GYDANGNQNNQ
-3748 TVKRTNANGQIETI
+3748 TVKRTNAAGQIETI
-3762 TTVFE
+3762 STGFQFDNQNRLIKTTF
-3767 YDNLNRSVKAT
+3767 
-3778 LTDGSFTRTEYNT
+3778 TDGTFTRTEYNE
-3791 LGQQSAT
+3791 LGQQTAT
-3798 IDQAGNRTEFEYDT
+3798 INRDGKRIEFEYDT
-3812 LGRLIKTIYAD
+3812 LGRLIKTTYAD
-3823 GKFEESTFDAEGR
+3823 GTFEESTYDAEGR

-3845 KVTAYEYDA
+3845 KTVGYEYDA
-3854 LGRLKKATYADGSFT
+3854 LGRLRKTTYADGSFA
-3869 QTNYNAAG
+3869 QTSYDAAG
-3877 QVLSSTGARGNST
+3877 QILNST
-3890 YFTYDDAGR
+3890 DGRNNVTSYTYDDAGR

-3905 ALNQITSFAYDAN
+3905 ALNQITSYTYDAN
-3918 GNQLSTTDALNHT
+3918 GNEFSMTDALNHT
-3931 TAFVYDTL
+3931 TSYVYDSL
-3939 NRRTRTNFADG
+3939 NRKTRTNFADN
-3950 SFVETTFDTLGRRT
+3950 SFIEITFDTLGRKT

-3974 QFFYDSLGR
+3974 NFFYDSLGR
-3983 LTKVKDALNQETV
+3983 LTKVKDALNQETIYG
-3996 YDYNELGQQTL
+3996 YDELGQQIS
-4007 QKDALGRETKY
+4007 QKDALGRETRY
-4018 EYDKLGRRTKRILPL
+4018 EYDNLGRRTKRVLPL
-4033 GQTETYSYDTGGNLQ
+4033 GQTETYSYDTSGNLT

-4055 KTTTLAYDNMRRLI
+4055 KTTTFGYDDMSRLI

-4078 QPTVSFT
+4078 QPAVSFT
-4085 YNNLGQRA
+4085 YDDLGQRA
-4093 TMTDASGTTNYNY
+4093 TMTDASGVTNYSY

-4112 SSKQTPFGALSYTY
+4112 LSKHTPFGTLSYTY
-4126 NETGNIETLRS
+4126 DQEGNIETLRS
-4137 SNSNGVSV
+4137 SNLNGVSV
-4145 DYAYDELNRL
+4145 DYDYDDLNRL
-4155 SSVKDNRL
+4155 SAVKDNRL
-4163 SGNQTTGYIYDAVG
+4163 SGNRTTGYTYDAVG
-4177 NLQSYTYPNE
+4177 NLQSYTYPNQ
-4187 VTTSYAFNNLNRL
+4187 VTTSYAYNSLNRL
-4200 TTMSVSNTANNLAS
+4200 TTMTVSNTTNNLAS
-4214 YQYTLGAAGNRTQV
+4214 YQYTLGASGNRTQV
-4228 VENTGRT
+4228 VENGART
-4235 VNYVYDDLYRLTS
+4235 VNYVFDDLYRLTQ
-4248 ETIANSANNGQIN
+4248 ETIANSSNSGAIG

-4271 QRGSSVNQVANQTST
+4271 QRNSSVNQVPNQSSTYDAN
-4286 FDADD
+4286 D
-4291 RMNSDTYDANGNTK
+4291 RLNSDTYDANGNTK
-4305 ASNGKTYNYDF
+4305 VSNGKTYNYDF
-4316 ENKLISTSS
+4316 ENKLTQTSD

-4334 GNRVSKTI
+4334 GNRVSKTVG
-4342 NGVTTNYLVDTNN
+4342 GVTTNYLVDTNN

-4361 VVEEIQN
+4361 VVEEIQ
-4368 SQVGK
+4368 SGAVVK
-4373 TYTYGLDLISQRQ
+4373 SYTYGHDLISQRQ
-4386 GATVNFYQYDGHGSV
+4386 GSTVNFYNYDGHGSV
-4401 RNLTDNLGSVTDSY
+4401 RNLTDGLGNLTDTY

-4423 IERTGATDNNYLYA
+4423 IERTGATGNNYLYA

-4454 LNVETGRFISQDSY
+4454 LNTETGRFISQDTY
-4468 EGNSSEPKS
+4468 EGNQFEPAT
-4477 LHKYTYTSG
+4477 LHKYLYTG
-4486 NPVTNTDPSGNMEL
+4486 NNPVDMIDPSGEFSITDTLVTMVVGGIINSMVGAAFNLLEGKDPASGEFWGEFGTDFAVGALTAPIGGLFSRLLASLAKATLMPLFQIIGRMAAVTLRGKSATGKMLVNISRFFVNTNKHYPKVNSTALGKLLQRVFPNVEWEMHHVFIQQCWSRVGGPNQIYRNLAANEGLRRVGNGLWNLLPIPRALNGALGRSEL
-4500 GVGGTA
+4500 GTQLVATA
-4506 VVVAIVGILAALAL
+4506 YY
-4520 PPILTSLFRNVFGG
+4520 SL
-4534 AAGNAPAINIDT
+4534 
-4546 QPVIVEGGG
+4546 
-4555 WDEGFA
+4555 
-4561 DNAMNEAADFWS
+4561 
-4573 RWANIKINR
+4573 
-4582 LPTIRLNGLPTDIHD
+4582 
-4597 TVNSQ
+4597 
-4602 GIDEN
+4602 
-4607 LFRAKL
+4607 
-4613 AETGL
+4613 
-4618 SPKHTSIFVNSIT
+4618 IT
-4631 APEGSGAH
+4631 YG
-4639 GESVPGGQ
+4639 
-4647 IPQQTL
+4647 
-4653 FAQSAIGVRTFSRYF
+4653 
-4668 LRFPASQ
+4668 
-4675 TIAHEWGHS
+4675 IAHTTVFLLG
-4684 FGLEHTFFPV
+4684 
-4694 SGLMTSTFVPV
+4694 
-4705 PESGNGFYQNTL
+4705 
-4717 SGDEITT
+4717 GDE
-4724 ARNGAERYR
+4724 